1 MDELA
6 DRFPP
11 LIGNA
16 VCLDFANTLE
26 THRDHLRGDYG
37 QLLAW
42 GGHADMLDPRLGG
55 RLRRRAKAEPATA
68 AGVMDQAVR
77 LRTAIC
83 RVFAAVATGAS
94 PAAAEL
100 AVLRDDYAAAIRAAV
115 LTPAGHG
122 LGWAWPDDSF
132 AAGRVEPLTWPL
144 WPIAASAAQLA
155 TAPEQLQRVKLCA
168 GEGCNWLFLDTSKNR
183 SRRWCLMRYCGN
195 VGKSRRQAARR
206 RAVRASRQ
214 PTSRAAEG
222 PQATRATSTSGRS

>member
-1 MDELA
+1 MVDMDELV

-16 VCLDFANTLE
+16 VCLDFTNTLE

-42 GGHADMLDPRLGG
+42 AGHAGILDPRLGR
-55 RLRRRAKAEPATA
+55 RLRRRAEARPAEA

-77 LRTAIC
+77 LRTAIF
-83 RVFAAVATGAS
+83 RVFAAVTTGAS

-100 AVLRDDYAAAIRAAV
+100 AVVRDGYATAIRVAV
-115 LTPAGHG
+115 LVPAAHG
-122 LGWAWPDDSF
+122 LGWAWPDDAF
-132 AAGRVEPLTWPL
+132 AAGRGEPLTWPL
-144 WPIAASAAQLA
+144 WPIAVSAAHLA
-155 TAPEQLQRVKLCA
+155 TAPEQLQRVKVCA
-168 GEGCNWLFLDTSKNR
+168 GEGCNWLFVDTSKNR

-206 RAVRASRQ
+206 RAVRASRH
-214 PTSRAAEG
+214 PTSRAVEG
-222 PQATRATSTSGRS
+222 S